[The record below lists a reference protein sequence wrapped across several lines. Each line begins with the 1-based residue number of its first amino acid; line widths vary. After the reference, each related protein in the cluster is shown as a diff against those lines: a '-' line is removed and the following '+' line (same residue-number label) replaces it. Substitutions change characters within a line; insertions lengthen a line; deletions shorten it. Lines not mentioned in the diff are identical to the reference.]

1 VSENVARRL
10 GDLPIAVVVYDKTGR
25 VSEANDAACD
35 VLGISREGLV
45 GSWAEDAGWLVTE
58 GAAGPVVDN
67 AHPVMAA
74 LGTGL
79 PQLAVLVMARR
90 TDRSQV
96 WLQVDAV
103 PALTAK
109 GEVEHVVAS
118 LTDVTRILSHSR
130 LTERGVG
137 DHILAEVTG
146 QLANTQLDPQ
156 AILSSVTSTLS
167 KLRRGTWIASLMNKD
182 PATVRMFAADGDDR
196 EVTAYVERMQR
207 SGEVHTTSIAMKV
220 IETGKPLFNPNLPAE
235 ELSALLS
242 PDARDYLRKN
252 PWGAPEARYYGL
264 LVVPMRAR
272 GAVIGTIGVY
282 EARSS
287 SPLTEKDVD
296 WLQQVADRTGLAVD
310 NAQLYEDAVNRLER
324 LDSLRSVGLAITASP
339 DLRLTLRVILDQVKD
354 RLGVDSADVLLVD
367 EVDGM
372 LAVAASAGFR
382 STSIPD
388 YRLPVDEGLPGR
400 ALKGRRI
407 ETVTALSAFSQ
418 FRRRSLFA
426 REGFKAYGAVPLIAR
441 GKLLGVLEVF
451 HRTPLEPDQEWVA
464 FLDALASDAAIA
476 IDNAAMYETLQ
487 KVGPTGPP
495 RQPAGT
501 APELSRVEK
510 EILAL
515 VVEGATNSQIAERV
529 HLSQNTVKFHVHRL
543 LQKADAVT
551 RTELAHKATRERWL

>member
-1 VSENVARRL
+1 VSDPVARRL
-10 GDLPIAVVVYDKTGR
+10 DDLPIAVAVYDKTGR
-25 VSEANDAACD
+25 VTEANDAACT
-35 VLGISREGLV
+35 VLGVSREKLI

-58 GAAGPVVDN
+58 GASGPIVDN

-74 LGTGL
+74 LATGL
-79 PQLAVLVMARR
+79 PQLAVLVMAKRA
-90 TDRSQV
+90 DRSQV
-96 WLQVDAV
+96 WIQVDAV
-103 PALTAK
+103 PTLSAK
-109 GEVEHVVAS
+109 GEVEQVVAS

-156 AILSSVTSTLS
+156 AILSAVTSTLS
-167 KLRRGTWIASLMNKD
+167 KLRRGTWVASLMNKD
-182 PATVRMFAADGDDR
+182 PATVRMFAADDAGR
-196 EVTAYVERMQR
+196 EVTAYFEQMEK
-207 SGEVHTTSIAMKV
+207 SGEVRTTSIAMKV
-220 IETGKPLFNPNLPAE
+220 IETGKPLFNPNLTAE

-242 PDARDYLRKN
+242 QDVRDYMRNN
-252 PWGAPEARYYGL
+252 PWVAPEARYYGL

-282 EARSS
+282 EVRSS
-287 SPLTEKDVD
+287 NPLTEKDVD

-310 NAQLYEDAVNRLER
+310 NAQLYEDAVHRLER
-324 LDSLRSVGLAITASP
+324 LDSLRSVGLAITTSP

-367 EVDGM
+367 EADGM

-382 STSIPD
+382 STAIPD
-388 YRLPVDEGLPGR
+388 YRLPVDEGLPAR
-400 ALKGRRI
+400 ALIGRRI
-407 ETVTALSAFSQ
+407 ETVNALSAFSQ

-441 GKLLGVLEVF
+441 SKLLGVLEVF
-451 HRTPLEPDQEWVA
+451 NRTALSPDQEWVA
-464 FLDALASDAAIA
+464 FLDALASEAAIA
-476 IDNAAMYETLQ
+476 IDNATMYERLQ
-487 KVGPTGPP
+487 TVGPGGPP
-495 RQPAGT
+495 RQPAAN
-501 APELSRVEK
+501 APALSRVEK

-515 VVEGATNSQIAERV
+515 VIEGATNSLIAEKV

-551 RTELAHKATRERWL
+551 RTELAHKATQERWL